1 MMGLPGRPDLGAPS
15 GKNSSR
21 NASANRRYSEEG
33 EVLLGII
40 EGAVLYSEVVG
51 EMETGD
57 TLYSDAVGER
67 GGGEI
72 EPVRTDRRV
81 L

>member
-1 MMGLPGRPDLGAPS
+1 MGLPGRPGLGAPS

-21 NASANRRYSEEG
+21 NASANHKYSEDG
-33 EVLLGII
+33 EVPLGMIK
-40 EGAVLYSEVVG
+40 GAVLYSEVVG
-51 EMETGD
+51 ETERGEI
-57 TLYSDAVGER
+57 LYSEAIGER

>member
-21 NASANRRYSEEG
+21 NASASRKYSEDG

-51 EMETGD
+51 ERERGE
-57 TLYSDAVGER
+57 TLYSEAVGER
-67 GGGEI
+67 RGGEI
-72 EPVRTDRRV
+72 KPIHTDRRV